1 MTTFARRI
9 FFVIAL
15 LAVAGTAVSSVSL
28 YHHYGTS
35 KTEFCDFGETFNCDM
50 VNRSTYSKVM
60 GIPVA
65 LIGIAGYLA
74 LLALATVY
82 RSKAE
87 TPLLLFLASLA
98 GLVFALR
105 LTYIEAYVLTVWC
118 ILCVSSLGLIFL
130 ITLLAAT
137 VLVASRR
144 NPGTNKALQS

>member
-1 MTTFARRI
+1 MTNFARRVFI
-9 FFVIAL
+9 LIAL
-15 LAVAGTAVSSVSL
+15 LAVTGAAVSSVSL

-65 LIGIAGYLA
+65 LIGVVGYLA

-87 TPLLLFLASLA
+87 TPLLLFIASLG
-98 GLVFALR
+98 GLAFALY

-118 ILCVSSLGLIFL
+118 ILCLSSLGLIFL

-137 VLVASRR
+137 LLVASRR
-144 NPGTNKALQS
+144 NPEARALQS